1 MMRLYCRYSIIVYNF
16 KSNFLYTLS
25 NIFKR
30 GANYVFFLLL
40 ARAISVEELGTY
52 SAYLN
57 VISLLL
63 LITNFGFNEYI
74 LVNSANS
81 KILKSNLSLFLS
93 VSTFIFLILLLGSMS
108 VTPLNNLLFGLI
120 LLKVFL
126 ENVISLILL
135 SFYQVSDTL
144 TTLSIYNFISSAI
157 IILLSLLMYEGGADL
172 NSFLKV
178 IIIIHLIVIVW
189 NLFKIKP
196 PIFSISFIIRSLTAK
211 LPDLKYY
218 GLSIITIPIYMMIP
232 NVSASLILGNTEL
245 AIYQVAFSIS
255 NVILLISTSY
265 IQSAYPAFLKDPKS
279 FSQLSAN
286 LLEKVIVFNLG
297 LIILFI
303 YWGKSLL
310 MVLFQKEIYVDS
322 IYPLIGLL
330 FANSL
335 QSLSS
340 IFAIA
345 LVLNKE
351 QKTKTKFHVEFIAI
365 SIISSCLL
373 VYYFRIGGV
382 VITYCII
389 YSYTFIRYYFRSKK
403 IKFINY
409 N

>member
-218 GLSIITIPIYMMIP
+218 GLSIITIPLYMMIP

-345 LVLNKE
+345 MVLNKE
-351 QKTKTKFHVEFIAI
+351 QKTKTKFHVEFIVI

-373 VYYFRIGGV
+373 VYYFRIWGV